1 MKAYHWT
8 ISFETGFVTF
18 ITGSELTREKAI
30 EKAKTAPGCRD
41 ERVTG
46 VSTDCDYNNWET
58 INLRDVYGE
67 HPPAPA
73 PVNRRKKKGRSSKPI
88 DLFKNVDLLQA
99 LDTNNDLGNIW
110 HEDTICTNW
119 ILARVLMVAGMRA
132 DGKTYGAIGK
142 RLGVGR
148 ERIRQLLWK
157 FLQLYAKR
165 TYDAQFE

>member
-1 MKAYHWT
+1 MKAYHWK

-18 ITGSELTREKAI
+18 TTASELTREEAI
-30 EKAKTAPGCRD
+30 EKAKTAPSCKD
-41 ERVTG
+41 ERVTS
-46 VSTDCDYNNWET
+46 VSTDCDYSHWET

-67 HPPAPA
+67 DPPARA
-73 PVNRRKKKGRSSKPI
+73 KRRKKKRRPSRPI

-142 RLGVGR
+142 CLGVGR